1 MPPVWNWYEAF
12 LMRFQ
17 FARCLIGKF
26 GFRFESREKYPWIS
40 FLSVLLRN
48 PKKDLKLGSSQDL
61 QFRTPNAISEKG
73 PNKLGFKNETVK
85 KKNPSNLDEDFFIEI
100 HLKSVFRFWVLLHN
114 PQSVLQI
121 NPDLLIG
128 IILYFAQER
137 ASGRFWS
144 TGVCFQTIA
153 FWAIDYVVLH
163 VSYPLFYLFCFCCY
177 CFDCI
182 ERATIM
188 DVITIM
194 SIFCLKRHLKRIR
207 KSYKISV

>member
-1 MPPVWNWYEAF
+1 MNLNIFGTVNGVWLGNLDLDLKAGKNILGFPFFPFYCEIRKRISNWA
-12 LMRFQ
+12 LLKTCS
-17 FARCLIGKF
+17 FAR
-26 GFRFESREKYPWIS
+26 
-40 FLSVLLRN
+40 
-48 PKKDLKLGSSQDL
+48 
-61 QFRTPNAISEKG
+61 PNAISEKG